1 MEEIRIPE
9 SELEIMKALWA
20 RSPQTLPEIVKNVQ
34 QTNPWEAVTVKTMLG
49 RLVRKN
55 FVRQSGSRRSYLYE
69 PLVSRA
75 AALKSAG
82 KQFMNKMFDGA
93 PAAMISF
100 FIRSGELSPSD
111 IREISRLIEEMKH
124 E

>member
-9 SELEIMKALWA
+9 GELEIMKTLWEH
-20 RSPQTLPEIVKNVQ
+20 SPQTLPEIVKNVQ
-34 QTNPWEAVTVKTMLG
+34 ISNQWEAVTIKTMLG
-49 RLVRKN
+49 RLVKKN
-55 FVRQSGSRRSYLYE
+55 LVRQSGSRRSYVYE
-69 PLVSRA
+69 PLVSRI

-82 KQFMNKMFDGA
+82 RQFMDRMFDGA

-100 FIRSGELSPSD
+100 FIKSGELTQSD
-111 IREISRLIEEMKH
+111 IQKISRLIEEIK

>member
-9 SELEIMKALWA
+9 GELEIMKVLWED
-20 RSPQTLPEIVKNVQ
+20 SPQTLPEIVRNVQ
-34 QTNPWEAVTVKTMLG
+34 QANPWEAVTVKTMLG
-49 RLVRKN
+49 RLVKKN
-55 FVRQSGSRRSYLYE
+55 FVRQSGNRRNYLYE
-69 PLVSRA
+69 PLVCKA
-75 AALKSAG
+75 TALKSAG
-82 KQFMNKMFDGA
+82 RQFMNKMFDGA

>member
-9 SELEIMKALWA
+9 SELEIMKVLWED
-20 RSPQTLPEIVKNVQ
+20 SPQTLPEIVKNVQ
-34 QTNPWEAVTVKTMLG
+34 AANSWEAVTIKTMLG
-49 RLVRKN
+49 RLVKKN

-69 PLVSRA
+69 PLISQA

-82 KQFMNKMFDGA
+82 RQFMDKMFDGA

-100 FIRSGELSPSD
+100 FIRSGELSSTD
-111 IREISRLIEEMKH
+111 IQEISRLIEEMKQ
-124 E
+124 